1 MKLQKIKRIFFNW
14 LKTQGAYEAY
24 KQARHDMNHSS
35 DSNHPYFRST
45 LNDPHHFISEA
56 FTWRSTSQGHKYW
69 EELSRKWRKYLLG
82 LKADSRYN

>member
-35 DSNHPYFRST
+35 DSNHLYFRST

-56 FTWRSTSQGHKYW
+56 FTWRSTPQGHESW